1 MAILQSTRMPRRRV
15 SLRRSSKTRRDERG
29 VALVVVLLL
38 AVALSAIGASLLML
52 ANTETYASM
61 NYRMMSQARYGA
73 EAGALKAVN
82 YLMNNYTAP
91 GAVNDL
97 LSNYDIT
104 VSPVTYNG
112 QPVVLS
118 GATGIAS
125 NYPYA
130 PAQAAFSAAAQ
141 GSVTAGSTVTYGA
154 YATLLSMRAV
164 IEYGLPTTTVIQTWK
179 VTGVGSLGTTRPAT
193 VEVSSVLERN
203 YGSAH
208 AFGVFATK
216 LACSAVS
223 FGGGSAHDSYDSSS
237 MTLANGAPVTQN
249 GGGKVGTNGN
259 ATLQGNAVVYGT
271 LSTPRTGV
279 GNCKSGAI
287 VALSQTGQATIVE
300 GLIQLPQAITYPT
313 PAPPSPMPPVGNVN
327 LNADCSALGLTPPA
341 CSGSAGNITLDP
353 QNGTMLFGDINL
365 SAGSIVHLKAGVY
378 NINSFKMTGGAQ
390 IIIDSGPVVFN
401 IAGVGAST
409 PLDLQGGTITNP
421 SFNPSDFRMLYGGT
435 SPITVSGGSSTAAM
449 IYAPNSTVT
458 VAGGSNFYGSIVG
471 SEVMDNGGTHFH
483 YDRRL
488 AGDYFVVGNY
498 VMSAFTWK
506 KY

>member
-1 MAILQSTRMPRRRV
+1 MKSSRKNRRQSA
-15 SLRRSSKTRRDERG
+15 DDG
-29 VALVVVLLL
+29 VALVVSLLL

-52 ANTETYASM
+52 ANTETYSSM

-82 YLMNNYTAP
+82 YLMNNYPAP

-97 LSNYDIT
+97 LANYDTT

-118 GATGIAS
+118 AAAGVAS
-125 NYPYA
+125 NYGFGPT
-130 PAQAAFSAAAQ
+130 QTAFSAASQ
-141 GSVTAGSTVTYGA
+141 GNLAAGATVGYGA
-154 YATLLSMRAV
+154 YATLISMREV
-164 IEYGLPTTTVIQTWK
+164 EEYGNPNKVVLQTWK
-179 VTGVGSLGTTRPAT
+179 VTGVGTLGGTRPAT
-193 VEVSSVLERN
+193 VEVSAVLERN

-223 FGGGSAHDSYDSSS
+223 FGGGSRHDSYDSSAI
-237 MTLANGAPVTQN
+237 TLVNGAPTTDN
-249 GGGKVGTNGN
+249 FGGKVGTNGN
-259 ATLQGNAVVYGT
+259 ATLQGNAEVYGT

-287 VALSQTGQATIVE
+287 VALTQTGQATIHE

-313 PAPPSPMPPVGNVN
+313 PAPPNPMPPTGSQN
-327 LNADCSALGLTPPA
+327 LNGDCSSLGMTAPM
-341 CSGSAGNITLDP
+341 CSGSPGNMTLDA
-353 QNGTMLFGDINL
+353 QNGTLVLGDLNL
-365 SAGSIVHLKAGVY
+365 GAGGTVRLKAGVY
-378 NINSFKMTGGAQ
+378 NINSFTMSGNAQ
-390 IIIDSGPVVFN
+390 IVIETGPVVFN
-401 IAGVGAST
+401 LAGQSVGS
-409 PLDLQGGTITNP
+409 PLDFQSGLIVNP
-421 SFNPSDFRMLYGGT
+421 TFNPSNFKILYGGT
-435 SPITVSGGSSTAAM
+435 LPISVAGGSSVAAM
-449 IYAPNSTVT
+449 IYAPNSVVNVT
-458 VAGGSNFYGSIVG
+458 GGADFYGSIVG
-471 SEVMDNGGTHFH
+471 SQVMDNGGTHFH

-488 AGDYFVVGNY
+488 ANDYFVVGNY